1 MEPDVCH
8 DYVAILL
15 AEEIDTLAQLESVLL
30 QEHEILGAYN
40 LAAIRRI
47 AAARQERITALARSE
62 EQRRSLCVLHG
73 HAPDR
78 MGLERLLDWCDPDG
92 VLLAQLRECVRRASR
107 CRDLN
112 NRNGALVAAR
122 MKHVAGLLSVLNGRD
137 ARPRVSASELRS
149 A

>member
-15 AEEIDTLAQLESVLL
+15 TEEIDSLAQLESVLL

-47 AAARQERITALARSE
+47 AAARQERIAALARSE

-73 HAPDR
+73 HEPDR
-78 MGLERLLDWCDPDG
+78 LGLERLLHWCDPDG
-92 VLLAQLRECVRRASR
+92 VLLAQLHECAQRARR

-122 MKHVAGLLSVLNGRD
+122 MKHVAGLLSVLNSRDGR
-137 ARPRVSASELRS
+137 ARIPADQLSSA
-149 A
+149 